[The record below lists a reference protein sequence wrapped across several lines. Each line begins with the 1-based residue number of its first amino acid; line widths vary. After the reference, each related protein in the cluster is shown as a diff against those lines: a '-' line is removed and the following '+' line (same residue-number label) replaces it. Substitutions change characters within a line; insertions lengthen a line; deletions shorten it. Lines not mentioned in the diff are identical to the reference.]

1 MKILYNTS
9 KITDLLL
16 KWYKVNKRDLPWR
29 KSKDIYS
36 IWLSEVM
43 LQQTQVDT
51 VIPFYSKWL
60 KQYPTI
66 QNVANAKE
74 KDLLKIWEGLGYYN
88 RCRNFHKSAKIIIKH
103 HNGLIPH
110 DYKDLIALP
119 GIGPYI
125 ASAVLSIANGIPL
138 PAIDGNIKRVLSRLL
153 RIKQDTPFNIT
164 KIKTQF
170 KFT

>member
-74 KDLLKIWEGLGYYN
+74 KDLLKI
-88 RCRNFHKSAKIIIKH
+88 
-103 HNGLIPH
+103 
-110 DYKDLIALP
+110 
-119 GIGPYI
+119 
-125 ASAVLSIANGIPL
+125 
-138 PAIDGNIKRVLSRLL
+138 
-153 RIKQDTPFNIT
+153 
-164 KIKTQF
+164 
-170 KFT
+170 